1 MAIEYLTVI
10 PENIPAEL
18 KQLKQWV
25 VWKPEKKPGKVKPD
39 KVPYSLQLNSATGI
53 KEEKHAAVDNPD
65 TWMTFD
71 EALQLMK
78 SKRKY
83 KGLNFALTEES
94 GIVGIDIDHAIDA
107 EGNRDENKFNE
118 IKNLKTYAEL
128 SPSGKGLRAFC
139 FGTFP
144 DGEEIH
150 KGDFETYKKNHFL
163 SVTGHRLK
171 DAPSTV
177 NNVQEALTEFRAR
190 YFKQAKIQIESK
202 LPVTPIELTD
212 LEIINRLA
220 NSKAAGTATKF
231 RKLFYNGDTEEYGND
246 HSSADM
252 ALVSKLVFYTQKEEQ
267 IDRIFRQSKLFRP
280 EKWDRNAGYLD
291 GENVTYGQRTI
302 RVGLRNRK
310 DVFKGDTKESEVYV
324 DLFPYKITSEGI
336 FKKVPSKD
344 NPQEI
349 HEVRISSTPCKITA
363 IGDNIDTG
371 EILYKIC
378 ITDVK
383 KREKIFWKPGEDLLT
398 RTGALSLI
406 KDGMVFKEPNVLDIE
421 NLFDIYIQNSALNL
435 PEEITASR
443 SGWKK
448 NNSIFVVGDTG
459 YTKEGIMPIK
469 QLDSNIADLYIKKGT
484 LEGWVNGAEIL
495 LKYDAVRLKFY
506 AACAP
511 LILGILGTQS
521 FILEQQASSGMLKT
535 LSHEACASMFG
546 IPSGNASLMLNARST
561 SKGIEAFVGF
571 NTDLP
576 TFIDETSNN
585 IEEIRKLV
593 YMIANGIGRG
603 TSNKKHG
610 YEMPKTWRTV
620 ALTTGENPI
629 LPSNAKTGELVRV
642 IPLREGVT
650 EHLSDET
657 IRKIEEG
664 IRGNY
669 GHVKDLLIKEIFD
682 NKDKIKDIYSNYL
695 SCFETPEN
703 NNGTANTDSRAK
715 RFYATIATAGFLLE
729 SVFADIG
736 ITQKDPFDVV
746 NKYYVENLIK
756 STEFIP
762 DHIRALN
769 AFYSWFTTNRIL
781 FEENN
786 DHTTHKVCGAVDER
800 EGVIYILPEEL
811 EKVIKE
817 YNYNYKACEIRWKAE
832 GILLSHPHSKKRP
845 TAEYKF
851 QKIINGVKAA
861 PYKLK
866 LPNTDEYAYTDP
878 VELSN
883 TDDREIR
890 KPRYKPRAPKALKAD
905 IKTLNECEAE
915 CNSVVQNEAFYEE
928 EFKKGIIYGS
938 DPKHREKWAEAF
950 PELKEIWK
958 QDEEDAKAL
967 IEARLV
973 PESTLEYKEKESK
986 DSVYSSLISVKSHI
1000 NMIYR
1005 NNGYKPLD
1013 IETTSEKYFN
1023 RSFDAIEDCYKIS
1036 KFLMKRMAERGEIS
1050 VSSC

>member
-1 MAIEYLTVI
+1 MASKYLKVI
-10 PENIPAEL
+10 AENIPVEL

-25 VWKPEKKPGKVKPD
+25 VWETRKPDTKGGKEKK
-39 KVPYSLQLNSATGI
+39 VPFSEHYNKDTNVLVYAEASISDP
-53 KEEKHAAVDNPD
+53 E
-65 TWMTFD
+65 TWMTFED
-71 EALQLMK
+71 ALTCLKKHK
-78 SKRKY
+78 SA

-94 GIVGIDIDHAIDA
+94 GIVGVDIDQAIDA
-107 EGNRDENKFNE
+107 EDNRDENKFNE

-163 SVTGHRLK
+163 SVTGHKLK

-190 YFKQAKIQIESK
+190 YFKQAIAQIESK
-202 LPVTPIELTD
+202 LPVTPVELTD
-212 LEIINRLA
+212 QEIIDRLA
-220 NSKAAGTATKF
+220 NSKTLSTATKF
-231 RKLFYNGDTEEYGND
+231 RKLFFNGDIKDYGND

-252 ALVSKLVFYTQKEEQ
+252 ALVSELIFYTQKEEQ

-310 DVFKGDTKESEVYV
+310 DVFKGDAKESEVYV

-344 NPQEI
+344 NLQELN
-349 HEVRISSTPCKITA
+349 EVRISSTPCKIIA
-363 IGDNIDTG
+363 IGDNVDTG
-371 EILYKIC
+371 EILYKLC

-383 KREKIFWKPGEDLLT
+383 KREKVFWKSGEDLLT

-406 KDGMVFKEPNVLDIE
+406 KDGMLFKESVVLDIE
-421 NLFDIYIQNSALNL
+421 NLFDAYIQNSALSL

-443 SGWKK
+443 SGWKQ
-448 NNSIFVVGDTG
+448 NNSLFVVGDTG
-459 YTKEGIMPIK
+459 YTKEGVMSIK
-469 QLDSNIADLYIKKGT
+469 QLDSNIADLYTKKGT
-484 LEGWVNGAEIL
+484 LEGWVDGAEIL
-495 LKYDAVRLKFY
+495 LKYDAVRFKFY

-521 FILEQQASSGMLKT
+521 FILEQQASSGVLKT

-546 IPSGNASLMLNARST
+546 IPSGDASLMLNARST

-585 IEEIRKLV
+585 LEEIRKLV

-603 TSNKKHG
+603 TSNKNHG

-620 ALTTGENPI
+620 ALTTGEDPI

-650 EHLSDET
+650 EHLSDDT
-657 IRKIEEG
+657 IRKIEES

-695 SCFETPEN
+695 SCFETPES
-703 NNGTANTDSRAK
+703 NNGTENTDSRAK

-746 NKYYVENLIK
+746 NYYYTENLIK
-756 STEFIP
+756 SNEFIP

-769 AFYSWFTTNRIL
+769 AFYSWFTANRKL
-781 FEENN
+781 FDENN
-786 DHTTHKVCGAVDER
+786 EHTTHKVCGTVDEK

-811 EKVIKE
+811 EEVIKK

-832 GILLSHPHSKKRP
+832 EILLYHLHSKKKPVRVF
-845 TAEYKF
+845 KF
-851 QKIINGVKAA
+851 KKIINGVKADVF
-861 PYKLK
+861 KIK
-866 LPNTDEYAYTDP
+866 LPNSEEFAYTGP
-878 VELSN
+878 EELSN

-905 IKTLNECEAE
+905 TKTLNEYEAE
-915 CNSVVQNEAFYEE
+915 Y
-928 EFKKGIIYGS
+928 KKKCTYNRNLYTKEMIDRKDY
-938 DPKHREKWAEAF
+938 
-950 PELKEIWK
+950 EIWK
-958 QDEEDAKAL
+958 PVVE
-967 IEARLV
+967 
-973 PESTLEYKEKESK
+973 
-986 DSVYSSLISVKSHI
+986 
-1000 NMIYR
+1000 N
-1005 NNGYKPLD
+1005 
-1013 IETTSEKYFN
+1013 
-1023 RSFDAIEDCYKIS
+1023 
-1036 KFLMKRMAERGEIS
+1036 GEIVYKNIITGEIKERLLS
-1050 VSSC
+1050 TSDEFKIFLTQP